1 MINRGILG
9 YGAVGRQVARV
20 TKALGMDIYACTLHP
35 RTTLESRRDDTYTP
49 EGLGDADGIFPSQW
63 FSAGTKSDLHEFLS
77 SGLDLLVI
85 TIPLTDKTKG
95 LIARPEL
102 KLLAKRKAFVSNVS
116 RGSIVDTDD
125 LIDALDRDI
134 IRGAAI
140 DVTDPEP
147 LPDGHRLWNTKNL
160 LITPHVS
167 GDSSAYSQRI
177 FEIMKYNLVRLSE
190 GRDLT
195 NVVNK
200 KEGY

>member
-1 MINRGILG
+1 
-9 YGAVGRQVARV
+9 
-20 TKALGMDIYACTLHP
+20 MDVYACTLHP
-35 RTTLESRRDDTYTP
+35 RPTPESRRDDTDAP
-49 EGLGDADGIFPSQW
+49 EGLGDPDGTFPSRW
-63 FSAGTKSDLHEFLS
+63 FSAGTKTDLHAFLS

-85 TIPLTDKTKG
+85 TIPLTNKTKR

-102 KLLAKRKAFVSNVS
+102 ELLAKRTVFVSNVS

-125 LIDALDRDI
+125 LIDALNGGI

-147 LPDGHRLWNTKNL
+147 LPDGHRLWSTKNL

-167 GDSSAYSQRI
+167 GDSSAYAQRI
-177 FEIMKYNLVRLSE
+177 FEILKYNLVRLSE

-195 NVVNK
+195 NVVDK